1 VKPEVQP
8 EVEPEVKHDS
18 KAHTKPGA
26 MLILI
31 DMQAGLMPH
40 IHDGAAVLK
49 RCATLIAA
57 AALLDIP
64 VLVTEQ
70 NPRGL
75 GATVDGLI
83 GEHRVIQKHT
93 FNATLCPEF
102 VAALPSKETV
112 LFVAGC
118 EAHVCV
124 LLSVTGLLK
133 LGYTVELIADAT
145 GSRAPENK
153 AIALTRAQREGAFTT
168 TTETTVFG
176 WLESCNHPRFREALA
191 LIK

>member
-1 VKPEVQP
+1 VTP
-8 EVEPEVKHDS
+8 DR
-18 KAHTKPGA
+18 A
-26 MLILI
+26 LIVV
-31 DMQAGLMPH
+31 DMQAKLMPH
-40 IHDGAAVLK
+40 IDNGERVFKHCAA
-49 RCATLIAA
+49 LIAA
-57 AALLDIP
+57 ADLLDIP

-83 GEHRVIQKHT
+83 GERHHVIEKFT
-93 FNATLCPEF
+93 FDATLCPDF
-102 VAALPSKETV
+102 CAGLPSRNTV

-124 LLSVTGLLK
+124 LLTVRGLLK

-153 AIALTRAQREGAFTT
+153 AIALARARRDGAFPTT
-168 TTETTVFG
+168 AETVIFG
-176 WLESCNHPRFREALA
+176 WLESCRHPRFKEVLA
-191 LIK
+191 LVK